1 MGLAVSSPL
10 SPQATVAAVERRASI
25 EAPGVYDMPAD
36 AYHAD
41 PCPQPSLSA
50 SVAHE
55 LLSRSP
61 RHAWQA
67 HPRLNP
73 AHEPEHRT
81 EFDLGHAAHALV
93 LGDERRFAVI
103 DAADYRA
110 GAARAAREAAYAAGA
125 IPLLPH
131 QYEATRAMARALR
144 AQLEQH
150 EARDAFTQ
158 GQPERTIA
166 WREGDVWCRARLD
179 WLPNTLTR
187 ATIITDLKSTTNAE
201 PAAWSRSKLEAM
213 GYDVQAAFYLRGL
226 RALGHPDTLRF
237 AFVVVEVDPPHALS
251 VIGLPPAVM
260 ALAEQKVEH
269 AIATWRECLRTNVWP
284 AYPTRICWA
293 DPTPW
298 SEARWAERV
307 ARDPKPTPAA
317 LEAAMAWQ
325 APMENR

>member
-1 MGLAVSSPL
+1 MSSPL
-10 SPQATVAAVERRASI
+10 SPQAIVAAVERRASI

-93 LGDERRFAVI
+93 LGDERRFQII
-103 DAADYRA
+103 DAADYRT
-110 GAARAAREAAYAAGA
+110 AAAKAAREAAYSAGA

-131 QYEATRAMARALR
+131 QYEAARAMARALR

-166 WREGDVWCRARLD
+166 WREGGLWMRARLD
-179 WLPNTLTR
+179 WWP
-187 ATIITDLKSTTNAE
+187 ATIGDQTIIYDFKSTTNAE
-201 PAAWSRSKLEAM
+201 PAAWSRAKIEAM
-213 GYDVQAAFYLRGL
+213 GFDLQAAFYLRGM
-226 RALGHPDTLRF
+226 RALGYPASLRF
-237 AFVVVEVDPPHALS
+237 AFVVAEVDAPHALS
-251 VIGLPPAVM
+251 VVGLPPAVM
-260 ALAEQKVEH
+260 ALGDDKVEH
-269 AIATWRECLRTNVWP
+269 AIALWRRCVETNTWP
-284 AYPTRICWA
+284 GYPSRICWA
-293 DPTPW
+293 EPNPW
-298 SEARWAERV
+298 SEARWQERQ
-307 ARDPKPTPAA
+307 ARDPKPRPPA

-325 APMENR
+325 APLEAPDGI

>member
-1 MGLAVSSPL
+1 M
-10 SPQATVAAVERRASI
+10 I
-25 EAPGVYDMPAD
+25 EAPGIYDILAE

-41 PCPQPSLSA
+41 CCPAPSLSA

-73 AHEPEHRT
+73 AHEPEHRA
-81 EFDLGHAAHALV
+81 EFDIGHAAHALM
-93 LGDERRFAVI
+93 LGDDRARFVI
-103 DAADYRA
+103 VEAADYRT
-110 GAARAAREAAYAAGA
+110 AAAKVARDAAYAAGA

-131 QYEATRAMARALR
+131 QYDAAVRMASAARL
-144 AQLEQH
+144 QLDGH
-150 EARDAFTQ
+150 EARDAFRA
-158 GQPERTIA
+158 GKPEQTIA

-179 WLPNTLTR
+179 WLPDRITR
-187 ATIITDLKSTTNAE
+187 ATIIYDFKSTTNAE
-201 PAAWSRSKLEAM
+201 PAAWSRSKIEAM

-237 AFVVVEVDPPHALS
+237 AFVVAETEPPHALS
-251 VIGLPPAVM
+251 VIGLPPEAM
-260 ALAEQKVEH
+260 ALAQQKVEH
-269 AIATWRECLRTNVWP
+269 AIAVWRQCLATGDWP

-293 DPTPW
+293 DPNPW
-298 SEARWAERV
+298 SEARWQERQ
-307 ARDPKPTPAA
+307 ARDPKPAPAA

-325 APMENR
+325 APLENR